1 MNILFITH
9 SFPYPLDEGIKLMAY
24 SLIKEL
30 SARHKVNLLSLIEDE
45 SEIKY
50 VLELRK
56 YCFKVET
63 VVKVLPKSPIK
74 RALNTFFQKEPYN
87 ILQFYSLEFE
97 NKLKQMLNEEK
108 YDLLHFNFM
117 NTSYYRN
124 FTPDSIAS
132 VFCSYDAMSM
142 HFYRNISG
150 ETNLFRKYYIRQQF
164 KKLLNYE
171 KTMLPK
177 FNKTVVVSPID
188 RDWFLSLFD
197 NAEKKPDV
205 AVIPIGVDPEYFKPV
220 FVEDDYPSVIF
231 RGIMNFLPNTD
242 AALYFYKDILP
253 LVEKEIPEIKYY
265 IVGKCPTEQIRMISN
280 GRKVVVTGYVED
292 IRPYIA
298 KASLNVCP
306 MRIGTGMKYKIIE
319 AMALGTPTIAASFA
333 CAGIPE
339 LKNGENIVIAD
350 TPADFAGSVV
360 RLLKD
365 KNLRRQISA
374 NGRKVVLEN
383 YTWKNIASKFEN
395 MYLEAIEKN
404 SNKLSNNPII

>member
-1 MNILFITH
+1 
-9 SFPYPLDEGIKLMAY
+9 
-24 SLIKEL
+24 
-30 SARHKVNLLSLIEDE
+30 
-45 SEIKY
+45 
-50 VLELRK
+50 
-56 YCFKVET
+56 
-63 VVKVLPKSPIK
+63 
-74 RALNTFFQKEPYN
+74 
-87 ILQFYSLEFE
+87 
-97 NKLKQMLNEEK
+97 
-108 YDLLHFNFM
+108 
-117 NTSYYRN
+117 
-124 FTPDSIAS
+124 
-132 VFCSYDAMSM
+132 
-142 HFYRNISG
+142 
-150 ETNLFRKYYIRQQF
+150 
-164 KKLLNYE
+164 
-171 KTMLPK
+171 
-177 FNKTVVVSPID
+177 
-188 RDWFLSLFD
+188 
-197 NAEKKPDV
+197 
-205 AVIPIGVDPEYFKPV
+205 PIGVDPEYFKPV